1 MCQGLGLDITAE
13 GIERPEQ
20 FAMLLKHR
28 GMYLQGYLLA
38 RPTSRD
44 ELMPSMAQVAQRA
57 QELMLQSQLE
67 KSSNVIDLMKPALRV
82 LSDGK

>member
-1 MCQGLGLDITAE
+1 
-13 GIERPEQ
+13 
-20 FAMLLKHR
+20 LLKHR

-44 ELMPSMAQVAQRA
+44 ELLPSMAQVAQRA

-67 KSSNVIDLMKPALRV
+67 KSNVVDFMKPALRI